1 MDEIKVY
8 KPGQLIT
15 INNKVY
21 RIKALVE
28 EKSQTFTKE
37 EIEKI
42 KKLKEIINNN
52 YICGLSW
59 SRGDVYYYR
68 KSTYRYVRAFSDNN
82 FSLLKKIINL
92 CLNLSVSR

>member
-52 YICGLSW
+52 YICGLDW
-59 SRGDVYYYR
+59 SSGSVYTDAKNYR
-68 KSTYRYVRAFSDNN
+68 YYVRAFSDNN

-92 CLNLSVSR
+92 CPNLSVSR